1 MRLPRHISFLFAVLA
16 LVFFFSFGA
25 VPAFSA
31 PADKKLVLLLIDGLN
46 LDDICQGSLS
56 SLDEFTHQ
64 AAWGLMNTAV
74 AGQPNLESAYLTL
87 GAGTRARSPGNLP
100 GLTSFE
106 PMPGELGT
114 AAEVYGRRSG
124 HKVLQGVLQ
133 PGIGMLELAN
143 TNLGY
148 QVRVGALGQALREAG
163 LKTAVIGTAD
173 TNTLERPVVN
183 ALMDEVG
190 YIPYGYTA
198 PDLLSPDPDAP
209 FGAWTNPEAVLKRIE
224 EVWDKVQVFAVEW
237 ADLYRAEA
245 YTPFLR
251 PEQNAA
257 LRKKAL
263 GRLDA
268 FLQSFLARFGDRATI
283 LLIGPAPGN
292 QDFEAGRRLT
302 PVALWEQGRK
312 PGLLTSATTRR
323 AGLIANIDVAPS
335 VLAYFNLP
343 QPATMLGRPM
353 MSLSHGS
360 PLAELGALERRA
372 VANFYQRPFV
382 IRVYIVYLI
391 AVLALAVVA
400 FWRPLCVSRW
410 LNFLLPAGA
419 TVPLTFLV
427 MATLPPQSLLV
438 TLEMSVLFTVLFVAG
453 FTRLTGSGSGAL
465 VLSAFCTVLLL
476 TWDLLHGQRLVASS
490 LLGYCYVSGA
500 RYYGLGNE
508 YMGVFL
514 GAGLTLAAY
523 LLDHHRLP
531 AWSASLF
538 LFFLLVAGSFLMGA
552 TSLGSNAGG
561 TLAWASGLATAL
573 IGIRRS
579 EIRLRDVTSALFLAG
594 VSLALLAWSD
604 WQHATRASHIGQ
616 AFNLASHLGARVLL
630 DTIVRKLE
638 MNLKLIRY
646 SLWSRVL
653 LMLLLALTS
662 LFMGPRRLRPQ
673 FMRER
678 QFLTACLR
686 GSLIG
691 TLVALAANDSG
702 VVAAA
707 TSLLFPVLFL
717 LLLALSTMT
726 REKQQNQQEL
736 AMTRN

>member
-1 MRLPRHISFLFAVLA
+1 MRLPRPRGFLFAVLA
-16 LVFFFSFGA
+16 GVLFFSFGS
-25 VPAFSA
+25 VPALSA

-46 LDDICQGSLS
+46 FDDICRGSLS

-100 GLTSFE
+100 GFTAFE
-106 PMPGELGT
+106 VMPDEPGT

-124 HKVLQGVLQ
+124 HKVTQGVVQ
-133 PGIGMLELAN
+133 PGIGILELAN
-143 TNLGY
+143 ANLGY
-148 QVRVGALGQALREAG
+148 QVRLGALGQVLREAG
-163 LKTAVIGTAD
+163 IKTAAIGTAD

-183 ALMDEVG
+183 ALMDETG
-190 YIPYGYTA
+190 YVPYGYTA
-198 PDLLSPDPDAP
+198 PDLFHPDPDGP
-209 FGAWTNPEAVLKRIE
+209 FGAWTDPEAVLQRIG
-224 EVWDKVQVFAVEW
+224 EVWDKAQVFVVEW
-237 ADLYRAEA
+237 ADLYRVEA
-245 YTPFLR
+245 YIPFLR
-251 PEQNAA
+251 PGQNAA
-257 LRKKAL
+257 LREQAL
-263 GRLDA
+263 ARLDV
-268 FLQSFLARFGDRATI
+268 FLRSFLARFGDRATI

-292 QDFEAGRRLT
+292 RDFEAGRRLT
-302 PVALWEQGRK
+302 PVALWDHRTK

-323 AGLIANIDVAPS
+323 AGLIANIDIAPS
-335 VLAYFNLP
+335 VLAFFNLP
-343 QPATMLGRPM
+343 QPAAMLGRPITG
-353 MSLSHGS
+353 LVNGS
-360 PLAELGALERRA
+360 PLAELAALERRA
-372 VANFYQRPFV
+372 VLNFNQRPFV
-382 IRVYIVYLI
+382 IRVYIAYLI

-427 MATLPPQSLLV
+427 LAALPPQPLPA
-438 TLEMSVLFTVLFVAG
+438 TLGMSVLFTALFVAG
-453 FTRLTGSGSGAL
+453 FGRLTGSGSGAL
-465 VLSAFCTVLLL
+465 MLSGFSTVLLL
-476 TWDLLHGQRLVASS
+476 TWDVLHGQRLVASS
-490 LLGYCYVSGA
+490 LLGYCYISGA

-523 LLDHHRLP
+523 LLDRHRLP
-531 AWSASLF
+531 TWSASLF
-538 LFFLLVAGSFLMGA
+538 LFFLLSVGSFLMGA
-552 TSLGSNAGG
+552 NGLGSNAGG
-561 TLAWASGLATAL
+561 TLAWASGLGTAL
-573 IGIRRS
+573 LGIKRS
-579 EIRLRDVTSALFLAG
+579 EIRLGDVTSALFLAG
-594 VSLALLAWSD
+594 VFLALLAWSD
-604 WQHATRASHIGQ
+604 WQLAAKASHIGR
-616 AFNLASHLGARVLL
+616 ALNLASNSGTQVLL
-630 DTIVRKLE
+630 DTIVRKAE
-638 MNLKLIRY
+638 MNLRLIRY

-662 LFMGPRRLRPQ
+662 LFLGPCRLRPQ

-691 TLVALAANDSG
+691 TLVALVANDSG

-707 TSLLFPVLFL
+707 TGLLFPVLFL
-717 LLLALSTMT
+717 ILLALSTTT